1 MEEIITLDLRRG
13 QMAALQPRPLAAPF
27 WPTLSSISWHLAH
40 PKAADPAYGPALE
53 AMTKSV
59 ETLQTA
65 VHAGDAAAGGLKV
78 PYSKLFAKF
87 G

>member
-1 MEEIITLDLRRG
+1 
-13 QMAALQPRPLAAPF
+13 
-27 WPTLSSISWHLAH
+27 
-40 PKAADPAYGPALE
+40 
-53 AMTKSV
+53 MTKSV

-65 VHAGDAAAGGLKV
+65 VHAGDAAAAKAAVGGLKV